1 MKLHAYKFSLEH
13 SITSYCT
20 KHSLSPDECVRQM
33 RERVKEET
41 CLTVSAGIAP
51 NKVWT
56 LRCSAIIT
64 LTYTFYCIDAGKGVH
79 NSSIMQYRYFDN
91 SQICSD
97 KVRLPTNRPYQ
108 PRSIRFRI
116 SQMASSIYHSSKMQS
131 KLS

>member
-1 MKLHAYKFSLEH
+1 MILFLEY

-20 KHSLSPDECVRQM
+20 EHSLSPDDCVRQM

-51 NKVWT
+51 NKVWI
-56 LRCSAIIT
+56 LRCSAIIV
-64 LTYTFYCIDAGKGVH
+64 LTYILYCIDVGKGVH
-79 NSSIMQYRYFDN
+79 TSSIMQYRNFNN

-116 SQMASSIYHSSKMQS
+116 SQMASSIYHSSKIQS